1 MWPAAGSITA
11 AAMRA
16 AMTGSIL
23 SMWEKAQMCAMKK
36 STMERA
42 KEPEAKVLNPVT
54 KIYMEEDSVFTL
66 DTAQIKG
73 VDSTLRETD
82 VHLGAGAKLYVLE
95 KLMTHDQQ
103 TAESNMEVD
112 LDGEG
117 SSAQIISPVCC
128 QRNFKTDLS
137 SQGCGQC
144 EMPRPC
150 TV

>member
-1 MWPAAGSITA
+1 
-11 AAMRA
+11 
-16 AMTGSIL
+16 
-23 SMWEKAQMCAMKK
+23 MWEKAQTVRYEEKHYGEGEG
-36 STMERA
+36 TG
-42 KEPEAKVLNPVT
+42 AKVLNPVT

-103 TAESNMEVD
+103 DS
-112 LDGEG
+112 GIQHGGG
-117 SSAQIISPVCC
+117 SGRRGKLCADHFPVCC
-128 QRNFKTDLS
+128 QRNLKTDLS